1 MPRRPGPRATLAR
14 VGALLALAAAVA
26 LVWFLVSLFQPFA
39 GPGSGSVI
47 VDIPRGAS
55 SSQIGTIL
63 ARDGVVPSGFFFEV
77 RAFLEGK
84 RGALHSGRYEL
95 KRNMSYAAAI
105 AALSAPPPALITVKV
120 VIPEGFTRVQIARLA
135 QQDTLSGS
143 YLVASSRSPLLNPV
157 TVGAPHGIRNLEGF
171 LFPATYELSAGDP
184 AQRLVSQQLTAFR
197 LRFGPAEQRRARA
210 LGVTPYGLLT
220 VASMIERE
228 AQVARDRPLIAAVI
242 YNRLRRGMAL
252 GIDATIYY
260 ALALHEGT
268 GAYSRELTASE
279 LQLDSPYNTR
289 LHAGLPPTPI
299 ANPGWASIE
308 AAAHPAAVPYL
319 YYVAAPDGCG
329 EHVFSS
335 SYTRFQADAAAYQAA
350 LKRNGGHP
358 PTCKRK

>member
-1 MPRRPGPRATLAR
+1 M
-14 VGALLALAAAVA
+14 
-26 LVWFLVSLFQPFA
+26 
-39 GPGSGSVI
+39 
-47 VDIPRGAS
+47 
-55 SSQIGTIL
+55 
-63 ARDGVVPSGFFFEV
+63 PSGFFFEV

-84 RGALHSGRYEL
+84 RGDLHSGRYLL
-95 KRNMSYAAAI
+95 KRHMSYAGAI

-120 VIPEGFTRVQIARLA
+120 VIPEGFTRLQIARLA
-135 QQDTLSGS
+135 RQDTLSGS
-143 YLVASSRSPLLNPV
+143 YLAASSRSPLLNPASY
-157 TVGAPHGIRNLEGF
+157 GAPHGVGSLEGF

-184 AQRLVSQQLTAFR
+184 AQRLVSQQLRAFR
-197 LRFGPAEQRRARA
+197 LRFGPAEQRRARS
-210 LGVTPYGLLT
+210 LGVTPYELLT

-228 AQVARDRPLIAAVI
+228 ARVARDRPLIAAVI

-268 GAYSRELTASE
+268 GAYTRELTASE

-299 ANPGWASIE
+299 ANPGWASVE

-329 EHVFSS
+329 EHAFSS
-335 SYTRFQADAAAYQAA
+335 SYARFQADAAAYRAA
-350 LKRNGGHP
+350 VKRSGGHL